1 MDKRNILNTGF
12 LPLITLSQRLFK
24 PMAKLFFFSL
34 ILLVTQELFVACAS
48 QKRFSST
55 QIEMDNVKREL
66 KFLKDRNSQL
76 RRELDE
82 MKRQLS
88 EQELK
93 IRQDRA
99 DLATQ
104 IEELSQQV
112 EAVQYQLKDT
122 NYRISALIQRLG
134 TVPSLESVKEFI
146 PEEADTAAAKAF
158 VRQPSV
164 GVDESRELYNT
175 AYRDLIRGNYQLAL
189 HGFRQ
194 FIKQFPNS
202 DLADNAQYWVG
213 EVYYAQGRFSKSI
226 EEFERVVKW
235 YPNGDKVASALL
247 KIGYAYISM
256 NENEQGKLYLEDV
269 IKDYPDTEEAN
280 LAKGRLATMK

>member
-1 MDKRNILNTGF
+1 MDKRNNSSKRILS
-12 LPLITLSQRLFK
+12 LISFPQKYFDRFGTLL
-24 PMAKLFFFSL
+24 FFSL
-34 ILLVTQELFVACAS
+34 VLLVTHEMFVGCAS

-55 QIEMDNVKREL
+55 QIEMDNMRREL
-66 KFLKDRNSQL
+66 KFLKDQNSQL
-76 RRELDE
+76 RRELDDL
-82 MKRQLS
+82 KRRLA
-88 EQELK
+88 EQELT

-112 EAVQYQLKDT
+112 EAAQYQLKDT

-134 TVPSLESVKEFI
+134 TVPSLESVREFI
-146 PEEADTAAAKAF
+146 PGDVDTLSAKETIQ
-158 VRQPSV
+158 RPPIR
-164 GVDESRELYNT
+164 VDQSRELYNT

-194 FIKQFPNS
+194 FLQQFPNS
-202 DLADNAQYWVG
+202 DLSDNAQYWLG

-226 EEFERVVKW
+226 EEFEKVVKW
-235 YPNGDKVASALL
+235 YPNGDKVPSAML
-247 KIGYAYISM
+247 KIGYAYISLD
-256 NENEQGKLYLEDV
+256 EREQGKLYLEEV
-269 IKDYPDTEEAN
+269 INDYPDSEEAN